1 MTTTTDRPRPRMLD
15 RLTDPLAERAR
26 DRFERV
32 EDKMRAAVQHE
43 LDAVGAS
50 MRTRAVRIR
59 PSAIAFGAAALLTVI
74 GIALFALAAVVGVAH
89 VMPLWLS
96 ALLVGAALVLL
107 AAGAAAW
114 GRAMLP
120 VGNPVIPVPPSTHP
134 AEELVHPWAD

>member
-1 MTTTTDRPRPRMLD
+1 MTATTDRPRPRIFD
-15 RLTDPLAERAR
+15 RFTEPLTERAR
-26 DRFERV
+26 DRMERV
-32 EDKMRAAVQHE
+32 EDKVRAAVQHE

-59 PSAIAFGAAALLTVI
+59 PSAIAFGSAALLTGI
-74 GIALFALAAVVGVAH
+74 GIMLFALAAVAGLAQVVP
-89 VMPLWLS
+89 VWLS
-96 ALLVGAALVLL
+96 ALLVGATLVVL

-120 VGNPVIPVPPSTHP
+120 TGNPVIPVPPSTHP